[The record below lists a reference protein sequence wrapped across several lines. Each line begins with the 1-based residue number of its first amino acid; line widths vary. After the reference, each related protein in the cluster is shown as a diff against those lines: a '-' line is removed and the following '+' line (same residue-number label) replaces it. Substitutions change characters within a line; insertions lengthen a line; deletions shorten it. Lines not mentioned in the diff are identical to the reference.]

1 VFSLTRACEDSH
13 VKALLVVA
21 AACAALGVASAAS
34 AADRLVERGI
44 VQSAD
49 RSGIVL
55 RALDGTEITV
65 VVGPETRFRL
75 NGRAASLVDIR
86 RGFVA
91 EAVTLV
97 PGGSAAVIRAFG
109 RLAGSAE
116 TGRLVRLRPRA
127 LVVRRDAGGTIRIP
141 LTARTTVWRAG
152 GRIRLRALRPGMAI
166 QVVLAANG
174 SARVVLVQ
182 AVP

>member
-1 VFSLTRACEDSH
+1 M
-13 VKALLVVA
+13 KALLVVVA
-21 AACAALGVASAAS
+21 VCAGLGVAPAAT

-49 RSGIVL
+49 RSGVVL
-55 RALDGTEITV
+55 RALDGTDVTV
-65 VVGPETRFRL
+65 ALGPATRFRL
-75 NGRAASLVDIR
+75 NGRPATLTDIR

-97 PGGSAAVIRAFG
+97 GGGPAVVVRAFG
-109 RLAGSAE
+109 RVAGSAE
-116 TGRLVRLRPRA
+116 TGRVVRVRPRA
-127 LVVRRDAGGTIRIP
+127 LVVQLDTGGTVRIP
-141 LTARTTVWRAG
+141 LTARTTAWRRG
-152 GRIRLRALRPGMAI
+152 GRIRLGALRPGMHV

-182 AVP
+182 GAA